1 VIERDYRSYSFW
13 LDSCVDDLSPR
24 PALSENVD
32 VDIAIL
38 GAGFT
43 GLWTAYYLTEKDP
56 SLKIAVLEKDIA
68 GFGAS
73 GRNGGWCSSNFV
85 VSSDDLAD
93 RFGAGA
99 ARETQLA
106 MNATVD
112 EIEGVITKEG
122 IQADFRKG
130 GELQV
135 ALGPHHMNALNATMK
150 GFERIGLPDQAYM
163 LDADRVAR
171 RLRIAGAVAGIY
183 YPQCAV
189 VHPGKLVRG
198 LARAVERRGVTI
210 YEATAVKGY
219 NSGRIRALIT
229 DHGVVRAHTMVL
241 AGEAYLTR
249 LKPLHRQLL
258 PIYSLIVLTEPL
270 SEAQWAEIGWQGH
283 ECVNSARYTVDY
295 LSRTSDGRIL
305 FGGRGAPYHFG
316 SRIDDAF
323 DSHEATHA
331 LLQRLVTEWF
341 PMLRGVRFTHKW
353 GGPLGVARDWLTT
366 ATFDRNTGVASARG
380 YTGQGVSTTN
390 LTGRILADL
399 ITESDSPITSLPFV
413 RHESPNWEIEPL
425 RWLGASYVMRG
436 LDRID
441 RRSERTGRPPTGRS
455 LAERLV
461 SH

>member
-1 VIERDYRSYSFW
+1 MV
-13 LDSCVDDLSPR
+13 
-24 PALSENVD
+24 
-32 VDIAIL
+32 
-38 GAGFT
+38 G
-43 GLWTAYYLTEKDP
+43 TE
-56 SLKIAVLEKDIA
+56 E
-68 GFGAS
+68 
-73 GRNGGWCSSNFV
+73 
-85 VSSDDLAD
+85 LAKRYGTD
-93 RFGAGA
+93 A

-112 EIEGVITKEG
+112 EIERVVKKEG

-135 ALGPHHMNALNATMK
+135 ALGPHHVNVLNATMK
-150 GFERIGLPDQAYM
+150 GFERIGLPDQACM
-163 LDADRVAR
+163 LDADGVAR

-189 VHPGKLVRG
+189 VHPGRLVRG

-210 YEATAVKGY
+210 YESTAVKRY

-229 DHGVVRAHTMVL
+229 DHGVVRARTIVL

-323 DSHEATHA
+323 DSHESTHA
-331 LLQRLVTEWF
+331 LLRRLVTEWF
-341 PMLRGVRFTHKW
+341 PMLAGVRFTHQW

-366 ATFDRNTGVASARG
+366 ATHDRETGIASARA

-399 ITESDSPITSLPFV
+399 ITESDSPVTALPFV

-455 LAERLV
+455 VPERL
-461 SH
+461 SAH